1 MHSTPAAMA
10 AAGPEY
16 GGSSRVRVT
25 CAGTTSSPTTTVGIS
40 SSTSRIRPSNA
51 APPTRTDP
59 LDVWSSRLARP
70 PRSTMAARSRGSA
83 MRPAEARH
91 LHGYYT
97 CAVDQIAYRTTP
109 VSFTRRGS
117 RLNDRQRAA
126 LSSLGSSFVLDV
138 PRAGPSMSVDPGFS
152 LDVDDAFSRRA
163 PLIVEIGG
171 GGGEARIDAAQQ
183 QPDTNFL
190 ALEVW
195 EPGVAKTLM
204 GIRRGGLNNIRIVM
218 VNAAEALATMLP
230 SESVD
235 ELWTFFPDPW
245 PKKRHHKRRLVTG
258 DLVPSV
264 TRVL

>member
-1 MHSTPAAMA
+1 M
-10 AAGPEY
+10 
-16 GGSSRVRVT
+16 
-25 CAGTTSSPTTTVGIS
+25 
-40 SSTSRIRPSNA
+40 
-51 APPTRTDP
+51 
-59 LDVWSSRLARP
+59 
-70 PRSTMAARSRGSA
+70 
-83 MRPAEARH
+83 
-91 LHGYYT
+91 
-97 CAVDQIAYRTTP
+97 DQIAYRTTP

-117 RLNDRQRAA
+117 RLNERQRAA

-171 GGGEARIDAAQQ
+171 GGGEALIDAAQH

-264 TRVL
+264 TRVLKPGGVWRLATDWQDYAEQIRDVLVHADSLDFSGEFAPRFAGRTVTRFEQKGVDAGREIFDLCARRPASARAAS